1 MKMTT
6 VLRSITLGALPQREN
21 FEKVTVKIKVQ
32 EVKEAVHVAD
42 KLKQD
47 VLVADHTG
55 TAKVSLW

>member
-1 MKMTT
+1 MP
-6 VLRSITLGALPQREN
+6 RSITLGALPQREN

-47 VLVADHTG
+47 VLVADQTG